1 MTELPRDIHGR
12 SIPAFFNL
20 PGGAAGLTINNDGV
34 NTPVYVDVLLGAQTL
49 PDVPVTIQIW
59 STVACRIALVEAGNE
74 GFVVEADMAAE
85 WVLPPDTM
93 LALPCLYS
101 SRTRLY
107 ACALSTSQNGML
119 YVGNSADAP
128 SLGPIP
134 SPPAE
139 TMVWS
144 GSTMTWDGINM
155 VFTP

>member
-20 PGGAAGLTINNDGV
+20 PGGAAGLTINNDGI
-34 NTPVYVDVLLGAQTL
+34 NTPVYVDVLAGAQTL
-49 PDVPVTIQIW
+49 PSVPVTIQVW
-59 STVACRIALVEAGNE
+59 ATVACRVALVEAGNTDYAL
-74 GFVVEADMAAE
+74 EADMAAE
-85 WVLPPDTM
+85 WVLPPDTII
-93 LALPCLYS
+93 LLPCLYP
-101 SRTRLY
+101 SRARLY